1 MKKWKSSAAAALAA
15 AMTLSMM
22 LAGMTGCAFAE
33 EETSEQPVTLF
44 EISANPLDFDQME
57 TGTAAMG
64 YLEQDQVV
72 ETGETVDCYVISRDE
87 RFTVNA
93 DSDVTYQVN
102 LRQFVMDDEGRCF
115 IGDYNGML
123 LANFSLKT
131 DGTFVQQRMVNDMK
145 EITLTGK
152 TVFDL
157 NYGHPYDP
165 NYDGVDLLFHVRITA
180 SKADSSGETV
190 SETRSYYFRVDGE
203 KPDPENP
210 AARFTDV
217 AADAWYYD
225 DVNKAC
231 KMELVNGRSE
241 TVFAPEGHL
250 TYAEAVKLAAC
261 MNQKY
266 NDGKVTLKNG
276 SPNWYDSYVKFAKE
290 KGIIDRDYDWNA
302 EATRAGY
309 VEIFAKALPDEAF
322 SAAFEMG
329 DPMLEWEIPDVSF
342 DHPQAEAIYKLY
354 RAGILNGNDE
364 KGTFEPDTSIK
375 RCQVAAILTRMMDP
389 QSRVKV
395 SL

>member
-1 MKKWKSSAAAALAA
+1 MKKWKRGAAAALAA
-15 AMTLSMM
+15 AMTMSMM
-22 LAGMTGCAFAE
+22 LAGMTVSVFAE
-33 EETSEQPVTLF
+33 EETTEQPVSFF
-44 EISANPLDFDQME
+44 EVTAEPLDFDQME

-64 YLEQDQVV
+64 YMEHDQVV
-72 ETGETVDCYVISRDE
+72 ETGETVDCYVVSRDE
-87 RFTVNA
+87 QFTVNA
-93 DSDVTYQVN
+93 DSGVTYQIVI
-102 LRQFVMDDEGRCF
+102 RQFVKDDDGKCF
-115 IGDYNGML
+115 IGDYNGLL
-123 LANFSLKT
+123 LANFVVKA
-131 DGTFVQQRMVNDMK
+131 DGTIVHQRMIDDVKDV
-145 EITLTGK
+145 TLTGK
-152 TVFDL
+152 TTFDL
-157 NYGHPYDP
+157 NLGHPYDP
-165 NYDGVDLLFHVRITA
+165 NKDGADLLFHVRITA
-180 SKADSSGETV
+180 SKEDPSGETA
-190 SETRSYYFRVDGE
+190 SEDQSFYFRVDGE

-210 AARFTDV
+210 AAKFTDV

-241 TVFAPEGHL
+241 TIFAPEDHL

-276 SPNWYDSYVKFAKE
+276 SPNWYDSYVEYAKS

-322 SAAFEMG
+322 SAVFEMG

-364 KGTFEPDTSIK
+364 KGTFEPDTNIK

-389 QSRVKV
+389 QSRVRV
-395 SL
+395 AL